1 MNRISSLL
9 LGFVMASCVD
19 VSDQKVAAPV
29 FDITGLLNAQ
39 LDALAARK
47 SSLEKE
53 AGVNQSTSSTT
64 LVPSQEF
71 WIREL
76 EIFRS
81 LDAINR
87 PTVNYHAEGPLDD
100 PQSNLW
106 IQEFTHPYAAL
117 ATVRVFYQDDP
128 RRVRKVEG
136 EVRERTLLY
145 SSRRQLTLWFEEDR
159 GQPVLNQYE
168 IRGFQKASLRD
179 SVHFFVRGKVTW

>member
-1 MNRISSLL
+1 MNRIFCLL

-19 VSDQKVAAPV
+19 AGGPKVTAPV
-29 FDITGLLNAQ
+29 FDITALLNAQ
-39 LDALAARK
+39 LDALATRK
-47 SSLEKE
+47 TSLEKE
-53 AGVNQSTSSTT
+53 AGVNHSTSSTT

-71 WIREL
+71 WTREL

-87 PTVNYHAEGPLDD
+87 ETVKYRAEGPLDD
-100 PQSNLW
+100 PQSNLL
-106 IQEFTHPYAAL
+106 IRRYTHPDAPL
-117 ATVRVFYQDDP
+117 ASLLVYYQDDL

-136 EVRERTLLY
+136 EVQERTLLY
-145 SSRRQLTLWFEEDR
+145 FARRRLTLWFEEDR